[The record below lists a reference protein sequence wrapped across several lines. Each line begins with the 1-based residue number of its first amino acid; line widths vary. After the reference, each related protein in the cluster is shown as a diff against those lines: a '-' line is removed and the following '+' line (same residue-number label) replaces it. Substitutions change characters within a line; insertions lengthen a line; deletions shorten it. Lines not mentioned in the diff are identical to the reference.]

1 MDPVAGEDED
11 EEQDEDEDEGDGEE
25 ADEDE
30 ERRIE
35 TLRPHVQVPQSVVHR
50 RIAVGMLTVIP
61 LNPVV

>member
-11 EEQDEDEDEGDGEE
+11 EDQDEDEDEGDGEE

-35 TLRPHVQVPQSVVHR
+35 TYRAQVHLLPCISQR
-50 RIAVGMLTVIP
+50 KRMK
-61 LNPVV
+61 